1 LKILTIKN
9 SSDFQ
14 VINKQGQ
21 KFFSQTLILLT
32 KKTPQELIDK
42 KPLNLCRFG
51 YTVAKTV
58 SKLAVERNLA
68 KRKLREAVKFLAVK
82 HAKNNFDYVVIAR
95 KEILNSELRKIIND
109 LKFCITRIH
118 QAKNP
123 EKNQAK
129 NEKKPK

>member
-1 LKILTIKN
+1 MKIFTIKN

-14 VINKQGQ
+14 LVNKQGQ

-32 KKTPQELIDK
+32 KKTPRELIDK
-42 KPLNLCRFG
+42 KPLNFCRFG

-68 KRKLREAVKFLAVK
+68 KRKLREAVKFLAPK
-82 HAKNNFDYVVIAR
+82 YAKNNFDYVAIAR
-95 KEILNSELRKIIND
+95 KEILDSELKKIIND

-118 QAKNP
+118 QPKNP
-123 EKNQAK
+123 TKNQIK